1 MNPNRVFLLITVA
14 LALTASVLGYAQK
27 SSISQTSANKAT
39 ALHASYLESVEWLVS
54 EADDGS
60 SLTFMPEESLAEGA
74 EISFF
79 SLQNIPKPPESMTA
93 EWTKLRNNQ
102 PSTQV
107 KEFLP
112 IPCFRLIRPDLKDR
126 QTWCEGRDH
135 QLMVVVESGSQKL
148 PLSQQAQ
155 IVLKES
161 SLPVSAP

>member
-1 MNPNRVFLLITVA
+1 MNSNRVFSVITVA
-14 LALTASVLGYAQK
+14 LALTASGLGYAQK
-27 SSISQTSANKAT
+27 SSVSQASVNQAA
-39 ALHASYLESVEWLVS
+39 ALHGSYLDSVQWLVS

-74 EISFF
+74 DISFF
-79 SLQNIPKPPESMTA
+79 SLQKIPKPQESVAA

-107 KEFLP
+107 KDFLP

-126 QTWCEGRDH
+126 QTWCEGRSH

-148 PLSQQAQ
+148 PLSQQVQ
-155 IVLKES
+155 IILKES